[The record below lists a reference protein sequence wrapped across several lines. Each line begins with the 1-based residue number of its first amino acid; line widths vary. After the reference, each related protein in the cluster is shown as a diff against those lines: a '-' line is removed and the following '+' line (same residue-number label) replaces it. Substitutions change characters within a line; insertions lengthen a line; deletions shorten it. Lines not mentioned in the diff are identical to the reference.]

1 MHLNVQKAILDETR
15 HIAIGVLAADV
26 IMCGIFLLLGQLDH
40 TVVLGALWGSLFAV
54 GNFFFM
60 GLGVQKAMDMEDGAK
75 RYMQKNY
82 TLRMFFC
89 VAGMAV
95 AVKVPFFHSIAAL
108 VPFLFPKIVI
118 YAMQL
123 FGLYRPDEKKSTEGG
138 EKAE

>member
-15 HIAIGVLAADV
+15 HIALGVLAADV
-26 IMCGIFLLLGQLDH
+26 IMCVVFLLLGQFDY
-40 TVVLGALWGSLFAV
+40 TVVLGTIWGSVFAI
-54 GNFFFM
+54 GNFFCM
-60 GLGVQKAMDMEDGAK
+60 GLGVQNAMEMEDGAK

-95 AVKVPFFHSIAAL
+95 AVKAPFFHSIAAL

-123 FGLYRPDEKKSTEGG
+123 FGLYRPDEKKNREGG
-138 EKAE
+138 KNAE

>member
-1 MHLNVQKAILDETR
+1 MNVQKAILDETR

-26 IMCGIFLLLGQLDH
+26 VMCIVFLLLGQFDY

-82 TLRMFFC
+82 TLRMCFC

-95 AVKVPFFHSIAAL
+95 GVKAPVFHSIAAL
-108 VPFLFPKIVI
+108 IPFLFPKLVI

-123 FGLYRPDEKKSTEGG
+123 FGLYRPSDNQCRKGG